1 MTLEDH
7 RYIKQLE
14 EENSALKKKLED
26 RKEVDAFDEIEMRKL
41 WLHVVKEYS
50 KKMAHPHNPSI
61 ADPTPSMLEKIAHMI
76 VESYKKEFNIK

>member
-1 MTLEDH
+1 
-7 RYIKQLE
+7 
-14 EENSALKKKLED
+14 
-26 RKEVDAFDEIEMRKL
+26 MRKL